1 MPRYFTLAEAEAL
14 LPTVERH
21 IRQAVHLKQ
30 EHDTAETAQHDFQ
43 RKVIMMGGMQV
54 DRSKVLARRA
64 KSDATISRL
73 KEILAEI
80 GEMGVQVKDLDTGLI
95 DFPTFYRGDEVL
107 LCWRLGEDAIRYWHG
122 LTEGF
127 RGRKEIDDE
136 FLREHK
142 NHE

>member
-1 MPRYFTLAEAEAL
+1 MPRYFTRAEAEAL
-14 LPTVERH
+14 LPAVQRH

-30 EHDTAETAQHDFQ
+30 EHDSAHNAHQEFQ

-54 DRSKVLARRA
+54 DRSKVLAQNA
-64 KSDATISRL
+64 KRDATVSRL
-73 KEILAEI
+73 NEILAEI

-95 DFPTFYRGDEVL
+95 DFPTFYHGDEVL
-107 LCWRLGEDAIRYWHG
+107 LCWKLGEDAIRYWHSPSD
-122 LTEGF
+122 GF

-136 FLREHK
+136 FLRDHT